1 VYAPEF
7 FYEQGAIMAKE
18 VLVLEFDYDEDKE
31 GISETFGSTP
41 EKLADI
47 VATITDRDKYTTYS
61 EGLMADVRDG
71 TITGADLMALACQ
84 GVMRVAISVQNKRL
98 GAALFGLLGR
108 GIDDA
113 EGI

>member
-31 GISETFGSTP
+31 GISETFGTTP
-41 EKLADI
+41 DKLADV
-47 VATITDRDKYTTYS
+47 VANIADEDKYTTYS
-61 EGLMADVRDG
+61 EGLMAGVREG

-84 GVMRVAISVQNKRL
+84 RIMRVAVSAQKKQL
-98 GAALFGLLGR
+98 GAALFGLLGNV
-108 GIDDA
+108 DDA
-113 EGI
+113 EGLF